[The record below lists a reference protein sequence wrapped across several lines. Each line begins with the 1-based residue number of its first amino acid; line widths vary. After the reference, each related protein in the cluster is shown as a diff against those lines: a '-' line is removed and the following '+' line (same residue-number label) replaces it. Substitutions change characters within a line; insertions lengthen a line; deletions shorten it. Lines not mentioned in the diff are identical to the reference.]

1 MAGMGGPQRQSN
13 LELSRGIHPA
23 AAPYF
28 SLSLRY
34 DVVSKTVVYMVEEVT
49 PRIYIC
55 SVPF

>member
-1 MAGMGGPQRQSN
+1 MAGMGGPQGQSN

-34 DVVSKTVVYMVEEVT
+34 DVVSKTVAIVYVAELA
-49 PRIYIC
+49 R
-55 SVPF
+55 

>member
-1 MAGMGGPQRQSN
+1 MGGPQGQSN

-34 DVVSKTVVYMVEEVT
+34 DVVSKTVAIVYVAELA
-49 PRIYIC
+49 R
-55 SVPF
+55 